1 MCEMQTAGGAE
12 SLTAGPFRKE
22 RVAQFRRAA
31 LLKWG
36 LMLGV
41 AGVGLALD
49 QITKRIAEDR
59 MPLGQVYE
67 LIPFLALQ
75 RTQNSG
81 VSFGMFKGQTWL
93 IVLAT
98 VVAVIVVLAF
108 VRMEKRPVM
117 AGVAGGL
124 VLAGTF
130 GNNVFD
136 RLRQGYVTDFIK
148 LPYWP
153 NFNVADIA
161 LVAGVGLLIWMLIR
175 SLLAAEAKRDSQSH
189 DSH

>member
-1 MCEMQTAGGAE
+1 
-12 SLTAGPFRKE
+12 
-22 RVAQFRRAA
+22 VAQFRRAA